1 MKAWAG
7 GGQLS
12 VARPP
17 PATLLARRRRK
28 TGSEYYP
35 VYKPNQK
42 ETK

>member
-17 PATLLARRRRK
+17 PATTFRFLAPQA
-28 TGSEYYP
+28 TGSSDTRYTN
-35 VYKPNQK
+35 KK
-42 ETK
+42 KK